1 MIICFTFTK
10 KSDQI
15 YVCISDDMRLLLNII
30 GGRGQL
36 VRTQDTIYIHAQMMY
51 SLHQVGDKYF
61 YFAFTKKRMRCVMN
75 IRSCQ

>member
-36 VRTQDTIYIHAQMMY
+36 VRTQDPFTYMRRWCTPYIR
-51 SLHQVGDKYF
+51 LV
-61 YFAFTKKRMRCVMN
+61 
-75 IRSCQ
+75 